1 MKNQF
6 EWEETIALEDADFTG
21 RMTPEA
27 LMRRVQKSTGRYA
40 DERGVGIASLQVGK
54 WMIVHALMKI
64 ERMPRIS
71 EKVKFVFSLGAPVIL
86 FPCFLSV
93 YGEGG
98 DMLVGVYSEW
108 CVLNTAGTGLV
119 RPADLG
125 FEPGEHYITPFL
137 PPAPLDGGELPSPAA
152 FVYERKIRISDIDMN
167 RHTNNLR
174 YLAMATDVLSAKEWE
189 ALEPRGM
196 ELRFLGQSYEGNVLR
211 FFRQDGKNSMLLYA
225 LSEEGKE
232 IFRAVLAYAPRGEI

>member
-6 EWEETIALEDADFTG
+6 EWEETVEMEDADFTG

-27 LMRRVQKSTGRYA
+27 LMRRVQRSTGRYA
-40 DERGVGIASLQVGK
+40 EERGVGIGSLQVGK

-64 ERMPRIS
+64 GRMPRLY
-71 EKVKFVFSLGAPVIL
+71 EKLRFVFSLGAPVIL

-93 YGEGG
+93 YDEKGE
-98 DMLVGVYSEW
+98 MLVGVYSEW

-125 FEPGEHYITPFL
+125 FDPGEHYITPFL
-137 PPAPLDGGELPSPAA
+137 PPASLDQRELPSPAA
-152 FVYERKIRISDIDMN
+152 FVYEKTIRIGDIDMN

-174 YLAMATDVLSAKEWE
+174 YMSMATDVIPAAEWE
-189 ALEPRGM
+189 GLAPTGL
-196 ELRFLGQSYEGNVLR
+196 ELRFLGQSYEGNKLR
-211 FFRQDGKNSMLLYA
+211 FFRQNGDGVMLLNA

-232 IFRAVLAYAPRGEI
+232 IFRAILVYEPRKEN